1 MLELLDRM
9 DPVCSTGQLKSVR
22 GLLLESAGPK
32 TAVGDLCR
40 LTCGSSNRRIL
51 AEVVGFHEDRTLL
64 MPLEET
70 DGVAPG
76 THVETMG
83 GPVMVPVGTGLLG
96 RIVDGLGRPID
107 GRGPVVAQARRPV
120 CASVPDPLKRPLVDE
135 PLPVGVKAVDGFMA
149 LGKGQRVGILGPGA
163 AGKTSLLGQIARN
176 THADVNVIALIG
188 ERAREVREFIEQCLG
203 DEGMSRSVVVV
214 VTADRP
220 AVLRIKGTQVAA
232 AIAEHFRD
240 AGCDVA
246 LMMDSVTRI
255 AMAQREI
262 GLAVGEVPATRGY
275 TPSVFA
281 MLPGL
286 FERAGTSER
295 GSITGFF
302 AVLSEEDASDPI
314 AEAVT
319 ALLDAHIVLS
329 RELAT
334 AGHYPAIDV
343 VRSQSRLM
351 PRVVD
356 GAHMSAASTGR
367 SLLATYHRR
376 KDLLDVGAYRSGQD
390 PVLDRA
396 IEVVPGLEAF
406 LRQGERENIPIEET
420 RARLCEIVR
429 PSAAEAA

>member
-1 MLELLDRM
+1 MLALLDRV
-9 DPVCSTGQLKSVR
+9 DPVCSTGRLESVR
-22 GLLLESAGPK
+22 GLLMESVGPK

-40 LTCGSSNRRIL
+40 LACGTGGRRIL
-51 AEVVGFHEDRTLL
+51 TEVVGFSGDRTLL
-64 MPLEET
+64 MPLDGT

-76 THVETMG
+76 TPVQTMG
-83 GPVMVPVGTGLLG
+83 GPVTVPVGEGLLG
-96 RIVDGLGRPID
+96 RVLDGLGRPID
-107 GRGPVVAQARRPV
+107 GKGPVVARARRPV
-120 CASVPDPLKRPLVDE
+120 SASLPDPVRRPLVDE
-135 PLPVGVKAVDGFMA
+135 PLPVGVKAIDAFMT
-149 LGKGQRVGILGPGA
+149 LGRGQRVGIFGPGA

-176 THADVNVIALIG
+176 TRADVNVIALIG
-188 ERAREVREFIEQCLG
+188 ERSREVREFIEECLG
-203 DEGMSRSVVVV
+203 EEGMRRSVVVV

-220 AVLRIKGTQVAA
+220 AVLRIKGTQVAST
-232 AIAEHFRD
+232 IAEHFRD
-240 AGCDVA
+240 AGKSVA

-255 AMAQREI
+255 AMARAQI
-262 GLAVGEVPATRGY
+262 GLAVGEVPTTRGY

-295 GSITGFF
+295 GSITGLFT
-302 AVLSEEDASDPI
+302 VLSEEGVSDPI
-314 AEAVT
+314 TEAVM

-329 RELAT
+329 RDLAT
-334 AGHYPAIDV
+334 AGQYPAIDV

-356 GAHMSAASTGR
+356 EAHMSAASTGR
-367 SLLATYHRR
+367 GLLATFYRR

-406 LRQGERENIPIEET
+406 LRQDERENVPIEET
-420 RARLCEIVR
+420 RARLCELVS